1 MNKIAISK
9 INWNNILNKFVWLVL
24 AGIVYGLFT
33 MYTTVRYEQ
42 PKINEAF
49 QDSLSCYKENAQ
61 ATESNEDVLLALDTL
76 SLNIS
81 DEFNAINSKLKAHD
95 KTLIYIID
103 KIPSI
108 DEISKEYLKED
119 LKHTIQYSP
128 PPERKDTLLTLEE
141 MFN

>member
-33 MYTTVRYEQ
+33 MYATVQYEQ

-49 QDSLSCYKENAQ
+49 QDSLKCYKENAQ

-95 KTLIYIID
+95 KTLVYIIE

-128 PPERKDTLLTLEE
+128 QPERKDTLLTLEE